1 MSDCVFLLRHGDT
14 EWTEHEL
21 HTGRKDVRLSDGGR
35 EQARQAGRLLA
46 GERFDHVL
54 VSPQSRARETA
65 ELAGVGALAQVD
77 DDLVEWDYGEYEG
90 KTDAEVRATQPEW
103 DLFRHGAPE
112 GEAPGQ
118 VAARVDRVLAR
129 VSALGGVVLLVGHG
143 KTLRALAARWLG
155 CDVGL
160 GSGLAMDPAAISV
173 LEHEVAGPL
182 LRLWNYSS
190 EGKLGDATAV

>member
-21 HTGRKDVRLSDGGR
+21 HTGRQDVQLSDRGR
-35 EQARQAGRLLA
+35 QQARDAGRLLA

-65 ELAGVGALAQVD
+65 ELAGVGSRAELD

-90 KTDAEVRATQPEW
+90 KTDAEVREIDPDW
-103 DLFRHGAPE
+103 DLFRDGAAG

-118 VAARVDRVLAR
+118 VAVRVDRVLAR
-129 VSALGGVVLLVGHG
+129 ISALDGVVLLVAHG
-143 KTLRALAARWLG
+143 KTLRVLAARWLG
-155 CDVGL
+155 HDVAL

-173 LEHEVAGPL
+173 LERETAGPL
-182 LRLWNYSS
+182 LRLWNYSA
-190 EGKLGDATAV
+190 EGRLGDRG